1 MQRPFSL
8 RRRLIAGASL
18 AAAAV
23 LLPTAA
29 LAASGSPAAPAR
41 AANVPFCS
49 SAHTDVW
56 YGLPGN
62 GAAGSSYYE
71 LEFTNIGHTTC
82 QFFGFPGVS
91 ADNVSGVRVGKPATH
106 TGGRLEVVLTPGET
120 AHVVLR
126 VVDAGAVCLH
136 PKNTSVL
143 KIYAPEQT
151 AFEILGFAS
160 QGCTGRSVLQVDSI
174 HPGTG
179 VPGYTNS

>member
-1 MQRPFSL
+1 MKRPVSL
-8 RRRLIAGASL
+8 SRRLAVGASL
-18 AAAAV
+18 AAAAI

-41 AANVPFCS
+41 AAIPFCS
-49 SAHTDVW
+49 SPNTDVW

-62 GAAGSSYYE
+62 GAAGSSYYQ

-82 QFFGFPGVS
+82 RFFGYPGVS
-91 ADNVSGVRVGKPATH
+91 ADNIHGAQVGKPATH
-106 TGGRLEVVLTPGET
+106 SGGRIEVVLAPGET

-126 VVDAGAVCLH
+126 VTDAGAVCLH
-136 PKNTSVL
+136 PQNASVL

-151 AFEILGFAS
+151 ASEILGFPS
-160 QGCTGRSVLQVDSI
+160 QGCPGKSVLHVDSI
-174 HPGTG
+174 HAGTG